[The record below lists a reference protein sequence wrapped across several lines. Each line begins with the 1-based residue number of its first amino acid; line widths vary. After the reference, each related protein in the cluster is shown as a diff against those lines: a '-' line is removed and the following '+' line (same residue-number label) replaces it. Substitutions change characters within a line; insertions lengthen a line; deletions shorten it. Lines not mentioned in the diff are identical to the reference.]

1 MKIELSKVNG
11 LDYEVT
17 IIGTGPAGI
26 SLALGLSKKGKK
38 VLLLEAGEYGY
49 TDKSQEVYNG
59 KIIGPY
65 RSLTDTR
72 FREFGGSGNYWGG
85 MCRPLDDIDFKKF
98 PISKEDV
105 DPYLLEASNILEING
120 KFRDSPLN
128 NEFKQI
134 DFQFSK
140 PVKFGPKYQ
149 KHIEDSNLIDV
160 ALNASVL
167 SIREG
172 LKIGSA
178 EYLEVADQN
187 FQIYKIPINKV
198 VVACGGIEN
207 NRLLLWSQHLNKKL
221 FSNLKIGNKWM
232 EHPHFTTGQMIANY
246 PKIYNILDP
255 NSQDSQDTQLIFLA
269 PTATMIKNEGIAN
282 AGIRLYIFPPT
293 GYAGRIKQTIK
304 DILCIAPSYGKKLA
318 VLAKKNLM
326 CSVEVTMAW
335 EQKPQDENR
344 VELDFDSKD
353 KYGVPRVKLVWKY
366 YRDDKRTAKICMQK
380 LGEFFLKKDIGRI
393 GYLPYLETDDDKM
406 PPEFNYFYGHH
417 MGGTQMGDSDSNG
430 VVDSNLKIFNIDN
443 IWVAGSSVFT
453 EGGHANPTLSIVQLS
468 LRLADHLS

>member
-318 VLAKKNLM
+318 VLAKKIL
-326 CSVEVTMAW
+326 CVA
-335 EQKPQDENR
+335 
-344 VELDFDSKD
+344 L
-353 KYGVPRVKLVWKY
+353 KLQWHGNK
-366 YRDDKRTAKICMQK
+366 
-380 LGEFFLKKDIGRI
+380 
-393 GYLPYLETDDDKM
+393 
-406 PPEFNYFYGHH
+406 
-417 MGGTQMGDSDSNG
+417 
-430 VVDSNLKIFNIDN
+430 NLKMKIELN
-443 IWVAGSSVFT
+443 
-453 EGGHANPTLSIVQLS
+453 
-468 LRLADHLS
+468 